1 MESRAC
7 GCAGARLGPL
17 VSLLEVKAAKRPDG
31 KFQTEIV
38 QKVFDDY
45 ADAYGKECAA
55 TN

>member
-1 MESRAC
+1 
-7 GCAGARLGPL
+7 
-17 VSLLEVKAAKRPDG
+17 VKAAKRPDG

-45 ADAYGKECAA
+45 ADVYAKDCAP